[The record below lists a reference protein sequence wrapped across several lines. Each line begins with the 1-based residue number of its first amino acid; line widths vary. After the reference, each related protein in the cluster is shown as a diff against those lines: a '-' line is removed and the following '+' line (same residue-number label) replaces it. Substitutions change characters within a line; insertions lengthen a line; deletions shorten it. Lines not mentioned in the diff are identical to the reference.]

1 MSAFE
6 GSYKSLLQ
14 GVSQQVPR
22 ERLDG
27 QVAAMDNMLCDAV
40 TNTRRRPGLEYVYDM
55 AWPGVSYDR
64 VRSWNT
70 DIGGYKVDVLLNTTT
85 GEVAVRYESG
95 SLSTIMPPN
104 DYLKTDNRSDIQATT
119 VGDQFVLCN
128 TAVMPTAVADWSSV
142 LNPARRGYF
151 FIRSG
156 AFSYTYQISLYNG
169 SSLATFQ
176 YLTPKGDAAGDAAQ
190 ATPAYIAGQ
199 LAAGLNASGY
209 SAVADGAFV
218 YVEHANPT
226 VSVTTSSGSN
236 YVVVSGTQYVTGV
249 ESLPSRLPTQG
260 NGMIMAVG
268 SRRTPTYYQFDH
280 ALTSW
285 LECGQYGSATKLNG
299 MPLALGWDGSA
310 WAYDPTPYE
319 GRLAGDDT
327 SNPPPNFLTRG
338 ITGISAFQGRLV
350 LLSGSLVNL
359 SASRRIHRWF
369 RSTIVDLLD
378 SDPIEVGASANSS
391 AAYVYAVPFQKDLL
405 LFSSKYQALIPSGQ
419 AALTPRNASVV
430 ITSTHEADT
439 SCAPLGLGRTL
450 MFPKPRNTSYY
461 GMMEMV
467 PSPNTDSQ
475 YVSDDATAHL
485 PQYFAGRCRFAVASS
500 VANLV
505 LVGSTTEPR
514 VIYIHEYIWS
524 GENKAQQAW
533 HRWTFPFDIA
543 DAYFVGEQAYVLF
556 AANGQLVACKLDPR
570 GQGRTGGGAVRPF
583 LDLYSELNVIDNRA
597 TIPDWLRRLDPHAA
611 GKVKLSQATGGN
623 AGEEVGCEFVASTDN
638 FVTTGDSFP
647 VGAVTM
653 GYPFMSRVIPTSPM
667 IKDANGVVI
676 SSNKLTV
683 LRFMIGTAK
692 SSQYEV
698 AVTDS
703 ASPEYDEEQEM
714 GTLYWSS
721 PELQLGQARINGES
735 TAIVPCRTNAAT
747 TILSIYTDGLGELNI
762 ISLEHTSRW
771 NQKLRRR

>member
-27 QVAAMDNMLCDAV
+27 QVTALDNMLCDAV
-40 TNTRRRPGLEYVYDM
+40 TNTRRRPGMEYAYNM
-55 AWPGVSYDR
+55 TWPGVSAST

-70 DIGGYKVDVLLNTTT
+70 DIGGFKVDVLLNTVT
-85 GEVAVRYESG
+85 GEVAVRNENG
-95 SLSTIMPPN
+95 SLSQMLAPN
-104 DYLKTDNRSDIQATT
+104 TYLQTADSANIQATT
-119 VGDQFVLCN
+119 VGDQFVICN
-128 TAVMPTAVADWSSV
+128 TAVMPSTLSEYPDTM
-142 LNPARRGYF
+142 NPERRGFF
-151 FIRSG
+151 FIRTG
-156 AFSYTYQISLYNG
+156 AFSYTYQITLNNG
-169 SSLATFQ
+169 TSTSSHSYT
-176 YLTPKGDAAGDAAQ
+176 TPNGASAGDAAVS
-190 ATPAYIAGQ
+190 TPAYIAAQ
-199 LAAGLNASGY
+199 LAVGLVAAGFTAY
-209 SAVADGAFV
+209 PDGAFV
-218 YVEHANPT
+218 YVEHATPT
-226 VSVTTSSGSN
+226 VAVTTSSGIN
-236 YVVVSGTQYVTGV
+236 YVVTSGTQYVTDIT
-249 ESLPSRLPTQG
+249 SLPSRLPG
-260 NGMIMAVG
+260 PADKFIMAVG
-268 SRRTPTYYQFDH
+268 SRRAPTYYQYEF

-285 LECGQYGSATKLNG
+285 LECGKFNSPTSIIN
-299 MPLALGWDGSA
+299 MPLALGWNGSA
-310 WAYDPTPYE
+310 WAFDTAAYE
-319 GRLAGDDT
+319 GRLAGDDV

-338 ITGISAFQGRLV
+338 ITGIGAFQGRLV
-350 LLSGSLVNL
+350 ILSGSLVNL

-369 RSTIVDLLD
+369 RSTVVELID

-439 SCAPLGLGRTL
+439 TCAPVGLGRTL
-450 MFPKPRNTSYY
+450 MFPKPRNSAFY

-467 PSPNTDSQ
+467 PSPSTDSQ
-475 YVSDDATAHL
+475 YVSDDSTAHL
-485 PQYFAGRCRFAVASS
+485 PQYFNGRCRFSVTSS

-505 LVGSTTEPR
+505 ILGSTGDAR
-514 VIYIHEYIWS
+514 VLYIHEYIWS
-524 GENKAQQAW
+524 GDSKVQQAW

-543 DAYFVGEQAYVLF
+543 DVYFVGEQAFVLF

-570 GQGRTGGGAVRPF
+570 GQGRTAGGEVRPF
-583 LDLYSELNVIDNRA
+583 LDLYSGLNVIDHVA
-597 TIPDWLRRLDPHAA
+597 TIPAWLLLLDPNAA
-611 GKVKLSQATGGN
+611 GRVRLTQAFGGN
-623 AGEEVGCEFVASTDN
+623 AGEEVGVTYANVTDG
-638 FVTTGDSFP
+638 FVTTVESFP
-647 VGAVTM
+647 VGAVMM
-653 GYPFMSRVIPTSPM
+653 GYPYKSLIVPTPPM
-667 IKDANGVVI
+667 TKDRNGVVI

-698 AVTDS
+698 SVTDS
-703 ASPEYDEEQEM
+703 ASEYDDGLEV
-714 GTLYWSS
+714 GALYWSS
-721 PELQLGQARINGES
+721 PELQLDHARTNGEA

-747 TILSIYTDGLGELNI
+747 TTLTIFTEELGELNI